1 MSNSICPSC
10 QKGCLSPII
19 RATPFLIIKEVC
31 TQNEIEADTVFA
43 LAGRDNFG
51 RPENT
56 TSYYL
61 FKELA
66 MVGLGM
72 NSFSLTNLYMHIP
85 PKGRKTKED
94 RLLQDACTNFSI
106 SELIKVAQDK
116 KIILMMGADT
126 VRIFTGYS
134 VTDVSGLLVKSDYL
148 PNVPIIIPAPNCNK
162 LMNLPIGE
170 LRCSLKVLAEQIEIF
185 KQYKEI

>member
-1 MSNSICPSC
+1 MTICPSC
-10 QKGCLSPII
+10 QKGCLTPTL
-19 RATPFLIIKEVC
+19 RTTPFMIIKEMV

-51 RPENT
+51 KPEHS

-61 FKELA
+61 QKELA

-72 NSFSLTNLYMHIP
+72 NTFSLTNLYMHVP

-116 KIILMMGADT
+116 KIILMMGAYT
-126 VRIFTGYS
+126 VKTFTGYS

-148 PNVPIIIPAPNCNK
+148 PNVPIIIPAPNSDK

-170 LRCSLKVLAEQIEIF
+170 LRNSLKVLAEQIEIY